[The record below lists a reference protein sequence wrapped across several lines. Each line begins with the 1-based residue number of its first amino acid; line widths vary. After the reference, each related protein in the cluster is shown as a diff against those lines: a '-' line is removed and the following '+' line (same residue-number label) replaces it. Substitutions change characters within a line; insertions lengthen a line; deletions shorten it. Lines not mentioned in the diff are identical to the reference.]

1 MGNPN
6 SADFAIE
13 VVTPERRELTIAAAD
28 SLRDELAPLPKVGV
42 GFEQGKQSPAGSK
55 AGGIGIYETVIAVS
69 AAGAAIPAL
78 INAIRDWM
86 TRQRPLTTLK
96 IKTADFEV
104 EWTGLQPPDA
114 LLAHLEKLRRSSGG

>member
-1 MGNPN
+1 MGNPS

-13 VVTPERRELTIAAAD
+13 IVTPDRRELTIAAAE
-28 SLRDELAPLPKVGV
+28 SLRDELAHLPKVEV
-42 GFEQGKQSPAGSK
+42 GFEQGKQVPAGSK

-69 AAGAAIPAL
+69 AAGAAIPTL

-96 IKTADFEV
+96 IKTADLEI
-104 EWTGLQPPDA
+104 EWTGSQPPEA
-114 LLAHLEKLRRSSGG
+114 LLALLEELRRGTGD